1 MAYTDVAM
9 THRQKMAKVLTG
21 GNQKVGTRRAKSPGK
36 FTHGD
41 VWGPLNKAFRKKEAE
56 DRKIEARKIEARK
69 QEKFDKADWT
79 F

>member
-9 THRQKMAKVLTG
+9 TREETRKQMAEALMG
-21 GNQKVGTRRAKSPGK
+21 EEPKVGTRRAKSPGK

-56 DRKIEARKIEARK
+56 DRRIEARK

>member
-1 MAYTDVAM
+1 MAYKDVAM
-9 THRQKMAKVLTG
+9 TRRQMAKVLTG
-21 GNQKVGTRRAKSPGK
+21 GNQKVGTRRAKASGIPY
-36 FTHGD
+36 THGD

-56 DRKIEARKIEARK
+56 DRRIEARK